1 MRFRQNYDG
10 VYEVSFI
17 GKELPAMIRAFKA
30 CEEGKIE
37 LARANLEYAAEAEKG
52 LDAPTDPK
60 EEDGI

>member
-1 MRFRQNYDG
+1 
-10 VYEVSFI
+10 
-17 GKELPAMIRAFKA
+17 MIRAFKA